1 MKLIFTIL
9 YVGQLVALF
18 NRAIGQPIKTSG
30 VTTLHI
36 TTENPAGSLPLTA
49 QVYHVFP
56 AFDFSEL
63 QDSLSSSKTQ
73 TWLRCPVR
81 VTQTGYLSIGQDQL
95 DLWLVPGDTVHV
107 HLTPSGSSLTERY
120 RFTGHTQAEQ
130 NYYLAK
136 RARFTIAPNQTAMNA
151 GVQSKDLAG
160 FRHKLDSLTSSERFF
175 LQQYQ
180 QTHSVPAP
188 FVRFESDAIR
198 YNDAM
203 LRLYM
208 SWYKPDYQKKKQS
221 IPPDYFD
228 FLQRIPARNPAAQ
241 YDYAYLNFL
250 REYVNHQAKNAG
262 ISVTNKSQDK
272 AAVDKLINQR
282 LGTDLGGFFRLWA
295 ISYGVQDNPERARTE
310 LAMNTFPAH
319 YQYLLIYL
327 NQRSAKK
334 AAVLSPGDKAPGF
347 FLPDTHDSLVSLSQ
361 FKGQAVYLCFWFA
374 TCGGCYHE
382 FPYENQ
388 LVKQFEGQP
397 VKIVSICTI
406 TKPDKWRETIR
417 KVGLKT
423 VNLLADPAWQKTL
436 EEKYAISVYPHY
448 VLIDADGRIVENFT
462 TRPSHNAAAKI
473 KQVVARIELR

>member
-1 MKLIFTIL
+1 MKLTFTIL
-9 YVGQLVALF
+9 YVCHLIALS
-18 NRAIGQPIKTSG
+18 NLAIGQPIKTSG

-36 TTENPAGSLPLTA
+36 TTENLVGSLPLTA

-73 TWLRCPVR
+73 IWLRCPAR

-107 HLTPSGSSLTERY
+107 RISPHGSSLSKRY
-120 RFTGHTQAEQ
+120 SFAGRTKAEQ
-130 NYYLAK
+130 DYYLAK
-136 RARFTIAPNQTAMNA
+136 RGRFDISPVQTAMNA
-151 GVQSKDLAG
+151 GVQAKNLVM
-160 FRHKLDSLTSSERFF
+160 FQHQLDSLTRSELLFW
-175 LQQYQ
+175 QQYR
-180 QTHSVPAP
+180 QTHVLSTH
-188 FVRFESDAIR
+188 FIRFESDAIR

-208 SWYKPDYQKKKQS
+208 SWYQPDYQKKKQS
-221 IPPDYFD
+221 ASPDYFE
-228 FLQRIPARNPAAQ
+228 FLPHIPVRNPAAQ

-250 REYVNHQAKNAG
+250 REYISYKARVAG
-262 ISVTNKSQDK
+262 IPLTNQSQDK
-272 AAVDKLINQR
+272 VATNKLTNQLLGIN
-282 LGTDLGGFFRLWA
+282 LGGFFRLWT
-295 ISYGVQDNPERARTE
+295 ISYGVQDNPESARTE
-310 LAMNTFPAH
+310 LTTSSIPTS
-319 YQYLLIYL
+319 YQYLLTYL
-327 NQRSAKK
+327 NQRLAKK
-334 AAVLSPGDKAPGF
+334 AAILSPGDKAPGF
-347 FLPDTHDSLVSLSQ
+347 FLPDTQDSLISLSQ
-361 FKGQAVYLCFWFA
+361 FKGQVVYLCFWFA
-374 TCGGCYHE
+374 TCGGCRHE

-406 TKPDKWRETIR
+406 TKPDKWHETIH

-423 VNLLADPAWQKTL
+423 VNLLANAAWQKTL

-448 VLIDADGRIVENFT
+448 VLIDADGRIVENFA

-473 KQVVARIELR
+473 QQVVTSLKKL